1 MSVSY
6 NKLWKMLIDQKMS
19 HIELQRAAEVA
30 PNTMTKMRRDEP
42 VNLAILDRICRVL
55 GCDFG
60 EIVEHFDD
68 VETADFVRE
77 FTLASGGPYCDCGYK
92 KRRM

>member
-1 MSVSY
+1 
-6 NKLWKMLIDQKMS
+6 MLIDQKMS

-42 VNLAILDRICRVL
+42 VNLAILDRICKVL

-60 EIVEHFDD
+60 DIVEHLDD
-68 VETADFVRE
+68 SETVDA
-77 FTLASGGPYCDCGYK
+77 
-92 KRRM
+92 

>member
-1 MSVSY
+1 
-6 NKLWKMLIDQKMS
+6 MLIDQKMS

-42 VNLAILDRICRVL
+42 VNLAILDRICQVL

-60 EIVEHFDD
+60 DIVEHLDD
-68 VETADFVRE
+68 SETVDV
-77 FTLASGGPYCDCGYK
+77 
-92 KRRM
+92 

>member
-1 MSVSY
+1 
-6 NKLWKMLIDQKMS
+6 MLIDQKMS

-30 PNTMTKMRRDEP
+30 PNTMTKIRRDQP

-60 EIVEHFDD
+60 DIVEHLDES
-68 VETADFVRE
+68 ETAD
-77 FTLASGGPYCDCGYK
+77 A
-92 KRRM
+92 

>member
-1 MSVSY
+1 MGNADS
-6 NKLWKMLIDQKMS
+6 QKMS

-30 PNTMTKMRRDEP
+30 PNTMTKIRRDQP

-60 EIVEHFDD
+60 DIVEHLDES
-68 VETADFVRE
+68 ETAD
-77 FTLASGGPYCDCGYK
+77 A
-92 KRRM
+92 

>member
-6 NKLWKMLIDQKMS
+6 NKLWETLIDQKMS

-30 PNTMTKMRRDEP
+30 PNTMTRIRRDQP
-42 VNLAILDRICRVL
+42 VNFAILDRICRVL

-60 EIVEHFDD
+60 DIVEHLDES
-68 VETADFVRE
+68 ETAD
-77 FTLASGGPYCDCGYK
+77 A
-92 KRRM
+92 

>member
-1 MSVSY
+1 MCSSDL

-42 VNLAILDRICRVL
+42 VNLAILDRICQVL

-60 EIVEHFDD
+60 DIIEHLDD
-68 VETADFVRE
+68 SETVDA
-77 FTLASGGPYCDCGYK
+77 
-92 KRRM
+92 

>member
-1 MSVSY
+1 MSVTY
-6 NKLWKMLIDQKMS
+6 NKLWKILIDQKMS

-30 PNTMTKMRRDEP
+30 PNTMTKMQRDEP

-60 EIVEHFDD
+60 DIVEHLDD
-68 VETADFVRE
+68 TVDA
-77 FTLASGGPYCDCGYK
+77 
-92 KRRM
+92 

>member
-6 NKLWKMLIDQKMS
+6 NKLCKMLTDQKMS
-19 HIELQRAAEVA
+19 HIELQKAAEVA

-60 EIVEHFDD
+60 DIVEHLDD
-68 VETADFVRE
+68 SENVDA
-77 FTLASGGPYCDCGYK
+77 
-92 KRRM
+92 

>member
-1 MSVSY
+1 
-6 NKLWKMLIDQKMS
+6 MS

-42 VNLAILDRICRVL
+42 VNRAILDRICGVL

-60 EIVEHFDD
+60 DIVEHLDES
-68 VETADFVRE
+68 ETVDA
-77 FTLASGGPYCDCGYK
+77 
-92 KRRM
+92 

>member
-30 PNTMTKMRRDEP
+30 PNTMTKIRRDQP

-55 GCDFG
+55 GCDFMEAG
-60 EIVEHFDD
+60 NNMDKYLKIFEP
-68 VETADFVRE
+68 
-77 FTLASGGPYCDCGYK
+77 SMK
-92 KRRM
+92 KALR

>member
-1 MSVSY
+1 MREKVRSQMSVSY

-19 HIELQRAAEVA
+19 HFELQKAAEVA

-60 EIVEHFDD
+60 DIVEHLDD
-68 VETADFVRE
+68 SENVDA
-77 FTLASGGPYCDCGYK
+77 
-92 KRRM
+92 

>member
-30 PNTMTKMRRDEP
+30 PNTMTKIRRDQP

-55 GCDFG
+55 
-60 EIVEHFDD
+60 
-68 VETADFVRE
+68 
-77 FTLASGGPYCDCGYK
+77 
-92 KRRM
+92 

>member
-1 MSVSY
+1 
-6 NKLWKMLIDQKMS
+6 MLIDQKMS
-19 HIELQRAAEVA
+19 HIELQKAAEVA

-60 EIVEHFDD
+60 DIVEHLDD
-68 VETADFVRE
+68 SENVDA
-77 FTLASGGPYCDCGYK
+77 
-92 KRRM
+92 

>member
-6 NKLWKMLIDQKMS
+6 NTLWKMLIDQKMS
-19 HIELQRAAEVA
+19 HIELQKAAEVA

-60 EIVEHFDD
+60 DIVEHLDD
-68 VETADFVRE
+68 SENVDA
-77 FTLASGGPYCDCGYK
+77 
-92 KRRM
+92 

>member
-1 MSVSY
+1 
-6 NKLWKMLIDQKMS
+6 MLIDQKMS

-30 PNTMTKMRRDEP
+30 PNTMTKIRRDQP

-60 EIVEHFDD
+60 DIVEHIDNL
-68 VETADFVRE
+68 E
-77 FTLASGGPYCDCGYK
+77 
-92 KRRM
+92 

>member
-6 NKLWKMLIDQKMS
+6 NKLWKILIDRKMS
-19 HIELQRAAEVA
+19 HIDLQRAAEVA

-42 VNLAILDRICRVL
+42 VNLAILDRICGVL

-60 EIVEHFDD
+60 DIVEHI
-68 VETADFVRE
+68 ENME
-77 FTLASGGPYCDCGYK
+77 
-92 KRRM
+92 

>member
-1 MSVSY
+1 MREKVRNQMSVSY

-42 VNLAILDRICRVL
+42 VNLSILDRIFSR
-55 GCDFG
+55 
-60 EIVEHFDD
+60 
-68 VETADFVRE
+68 
-77 FTLASGGPYCDCGYK
+77 
-92 KRRM
+92 

>member
-1 MSVSY
+1 
-6 NKLWKMLIDQKMS
+6 MLIDQKMS

-42 VNLAILDRICRVL
+42 VNLAILDRICQVL

-60 EIVEHFDD
+60 DIIEHLDD
-68 VETADFVRE
+68 SETVDA
-77 FTLASGGPYCDCGYK
+77 
-92 KRRM
+92 

>member
-1 MSVSY
+1 
-6 NKLWKMLIDQKMS
+6 MLIDQKMS

-55 GCDFG
+55 ECDFG
-60 EIVEHFDD
+60 DIVEHLDD
-68 VETADFVRE
+68 SETVDA
-77 FTLASGGPYCDCGYK
+77 
-92 KRRM
+92 

>member
-1 MSVSY
+1 MREKVRSQMSVSY

-60 EIVEHFDD
+60 EIVEHLDD
-68 VETADFVRE
+68 VETAD
-77 FTLASGGPYCDCGYK
+77 A
-92 KRRM
+92 

>member
-42 VNLAILDRICRVL
+42 VNLAILDRICQVL

-60 EIVEHFDD
+60 DIVEHLDD
-68 VETADFVRE
+68 SETVDV
-77 FTLASGGPYCDCGYK
+77 
-92 KRRM
+92 

>member
-6 NKLWKMLIDQKMS
+6 NKLWKMLIDRKMS

-30 PNTMTKMRRDEP
+30 PNTMTKIRRDQP
-42 VNLAILDRICRVL
+42 VNL

-60 EIVEHFDD
+60 DIVEHVDNL
-68 VETADFVRE
+68 E
-77 FTLASGGPYCDCGYK
+77 
-92 KRRM
+92 

>member
-6 NKLWKMLIDQKMS
+6 NKLWKTLIDQKIS

-30 PNTMTKMRRDEP
+30 PNTMTKMRRDQP

-60 EIVEHFDD
+60 DIVEHLD
-68 VETADFVRE
+68 E
-77 FTLASGGPYCDCGYK
+77 
-92 KRRM
+92 

>member
-1 MSVSY
+1 MRGVRCRY
-6 NKLWKMLIDQKMS
+6 PINKLWKMLIDQKMS

-30 PNTMTKMRRDEP
+30 PNTMTKIRRDQP

-60 EIVEHFDD
+60 DIVKHLDES
-68 VETADFVRE
+68 ETAD
-77 FTLASGGPYCDCGYK
+77 A
-92 KRRM
+92 